1 MNNHDLGRVHAYLLR
16 HRYVETKS
24 NRRNISKDEREVATL
39 LRDADPEMKILL
51 REILNGQGLELIQ
64 FGEFDVAG
72 IPSGATVFMVAR
84 SPDTTPSIFGT
95 DALDAR
101 MRQVRGIQS
110 DMAAKI
116 WFVQLWFIHL
126 DLIYSRR
133 NRGPHEMQDYVGA
146 VFTRDTLIDAT
157 RDYINDQVRKTVQS
171 NLEDDTVYRTLT
183 SLKEGSVADAVNAF
197 LELLLNAGLIEK
209 SSDET
214 YRQTLLSAYEMKANY
229 DRQLS
234 SLMPSEDIAESATN
248 LLIHDEE
255 MIGE

>member
-1 MNNHDLGRVHAYLLR
+1 MNNHELGKAHAYLLR

-24 NRRNISKDEREVATL
+24 SRRNISKDEREVATL
-39 LRDADPEMKILL
+39 LRDADPEMMVLL
-51 REILNGQGLELIQ
+51 REILNGQGLELVQ

-72 IPSGATVFMVAR
+72 ITSGAMVYMVAR
-84 SPDTTPSIFGT
+84 LPDTNPSIFGT
-95 DALDAR
+95 DVLDSR

-110 DMAAKI
+110 DTAAKV

-157 RDYINDQVRKTVQS
+157 REYINDQVRKTDQS
-171 NLEDDTVYRTLT
+171 TLLDDTVYRILT

-197 LELLLNAGLIEK
+197 LELLVNAGLLERN
-209 SSDET
+209 SDDT
-214 YRQTLLSAYEMKANY
+214 YRQTLLAAYEMKANY

-234 SLMPSEDIAESATN
+234 PLLPTEDIAESATN
-248 LLIHDEE
+248 LLIQDEE

>member
-39 LRDADPEMKILL
+39 LRDADPEIKVLL
-51 REILNGQGLELIQ
+51 REILNGQGLELVQ
-64 FGEFDVAG
+64 FGEFDVTG
-72 IPSGATVFMVAR
+72 IPSGATVFIIAR
-84 SPDTTPSIFGT
+84 LPDTIPSLFGT
-95 DALDAR
+95 DTLDAR

-110 DMAAKI
+110 DTAAKI

-157 RDYINDQVRKTVQS
+157 RDYINDQVRKTNQS
-171 NLEDDTVYRTLT
+171 ALEDDTVYRTLT
-183 SLKEGSVADAVNAF
+183 SLKDGSVADAVNAF
-197 LELLLNAGLIEK
+197 LELLVNAGLLEK
-209 SSDET
+209 NSDDT

-234 SLMPSEDIAESATN
+234 SLMPAGDIAESATN

>member
-1 MNNHDLGRVHAYLLR
+1 MNNHDLGKVHAYLLR

-24 NRRNISKDEREVATL
+24 NRRNISKDERDVATL
-39 LRDADPEMKILL
+39 LRDADPDMKILL
-51 REILNGQGLELIQ
+51 REILNGQGLELVQ

-72 IPSGATVFMVAR
+72 IPSGATVFLIAR
-84 SPDTTPSIFGT
+84 LPDTAPSIFGT
-95 DALDAR
+95 DALVSR

-110 DMAAKI
+110 DTAAKI

-133 NRGPHEMQDYVGA
+133 NRGPHEMQDYVSA

-157 RDYINDQVRKTVQS
+157 RDYINDQVRKTDQAT
-171 NLEDDTVYRTLT
+171 LDDETVYRALT
-183 SLKEGSVADAVNAF
+183 SLKEGSVADIVNAF
-197 LELLLNAGLIEK
+197 LELLVDAGLLEK
-209 SSDET
+209 NNDDS

-234 SLMPSEDIAESATN
+234 SLMPSDDIAESATN
-248 LLIHDEE
+248 LLILDEA

>member
-39 LRDADPEMKILL
+39 LRDADPEIKVLL
-51 REILNGQGLELIQ
+51 REILNGQGLELVQ
-64 FGEFDVAG
+64 FGEFDVTG
-72 IPSGATVFMVAR
+72 IPSGATVFIIAR
-84 SPDTTPSIFGT
+84 LPDTIPSLFGT
-95 DALDAR
+95 DTLDAR

-110 DMAAKI
+110 DTAAKI

-157 RDYINDQVRKTVQS
+157 RDYINDQVRKTNQS
-171 NLEDDTVYRTLT
+171 ALEDDTVYRTLT
-183 SLKEGSVADAVNAF
+183 SLKDGSVADAVNAF
-197 LELLLNAGLIEK
+197 LELLVNAGLLEK
-209 SSDET
+209 NSDDT

-234 SLMPSEDIAESATN
+234 SLMPAGDISESATN

>member
-39 LRDADPEMKILL
+39 LRDADPEMKVLL
-51 REILNGQGLELIQ
+51 REILNGQGLELVQ
-64 FGEFDVAG
+64 FGEFDVTG
-72 IPSGATVFMVAR
+72 IPSGATVFIIAR
-84 SPDTTPSIFGT
+84 LPDTTPSIFGT
-95 DALDAR
+95 DILDAR
-101 MRQVRGIQS
+101 MRQVSGIQS
-110 DMAAKI
+110 DTAAKV

-157 RDYINDQVRKTVQS
+157 RDYINDQVRKADQS
-171 NLEDDTVYRTLT
+171 TLKDDTVYRTLT
-183 SLKEGSVADAVNAF
+183 SLKEGSVALAVNAF
-197 LELLLNAGLIEK
+197 LELLVNAGLLEK
-209 SSDET
+209 NSDET

-234 SLMPSEDIAESATN
+234 SLMPADDIAESVMN

>member
-1 MNNHDLGRVHAYLLR
+1 MNNHDLGRAHAYLLR

-39 LRDADPEMKILL
+39 LRDADPEMKVLL
-51 REILNGQGLELIQ
+51 REILNGQGLELVQ
-64 FGEFDVAG
+64 FGEFDVTG
-72 IPSGATVFMVAR
+72 IPSGATVFIIAR
-84 SPDTTPSIFGT
+84 LPDTTPSIFGT
-95 DALDAR
+95 DTLDAR
-101 MRQVRGIQS
+101 MRQVRGVQS
-110 DMAAKI
+110 DTAAKV

-157 RDYINDQVRKTVQS
+157 RNYINDQVRKIDLST
-171 NLEDDTVYRTLT
+171 LEDDTVYRTLT
-183 SLKEGSVADAVNAF
+183 LLKEGSVADAVNAF
-197 LELLLNAGLIEK
+197 LELLVNAGLLEK
-209 SSDET
+209 NSDDT

-234 SLMPSEDIAESATN
+234 SLMPANDIGESATN

-255 MIGE
+255 MVGE